1 MSTPSSLNEV
11 FRFSVRRPPVSE
23 LNQTVLHISSST
35 DFRASLSE
43 SLQKNKQESR
53 LELAAVSQD
62 YLNEHNFA
70 DIIEALQESQL
81 YRNLSHKLL
90 EADNRDLRLS
100 EVINTVFSEP
110 LSGSNHFEANE
121 QLLLDSVLAYRYTSK
136 DIPDQESVLAL
147 AKALTATVSNSLSL
161 TVRELMISPLVFGAE
176 IKEGVEIVEGV
187 SDEPPANTNDE
198 RLKNIELTIGRLKK
212 LDSLDKYKKPVITDL
227 KPEVSEVPLIRSKNF
242 FSYFNPF
249 SKTSAL
255 SRGKINSDILKP
267 IKFTPYLLKEE
278 TVNELPLTSQNL
290 IKAETG
296 LDLAKHSLPDIVNA
310 LEEVWRS
317 QLIITPP
324 LLFFPRPDI
333 PVSKGKVEPA
343 GVADLMIVR
352 QQLKQYQ
359 SGEVAHIENVLR
371 GEEKT
376 REHRKLDTMERTE
389 SETIEVDSTTEN
401 ELETTERFEMQ
412 SEASRTIKE
421 DQSAKAALSVSG
433 SYGPSVSF
441 TASAEGSI
449 SSTKQE
455 ATKASTRYAKD
466 VVDRSL
472 SRIVEKKKTTK
483 TLRILREIEETNTHK
498 LTAPGDGDH
507 ISGVY
512 QWVDKVYEAQI
523 FNYGKRQL
531 FEFVIPEPAALLWY
545 SMRSPKSG
553 EQLPPPIPQ
562 FDVQPNEIDESNY
575 AYYASLYGA
584 SDITPPP
591 KSYESVSKAFSAPKS
606 ADHDDPV
613 INHNDEISIPDGF
626 EAQSFT
632 ARGAASTFTRHDHRT
647 FTVVVGNYM
656 ERISTVV
663 GIIDLI
669 EKPFLPVM
677 TDMGGDRD
685 LTNKVPV
692 AFSAVGYDSYALTI
706 VIKCKRTNYAMQKWA
721 HETYQKIRNAYEIRV
736 ADWENK
742 VAGIL
747 QDVSEGIEIK
757 GRNPK
762 LNREIER
769 DELKRQSI
777 ELLTEQRFELFDA
790 TRDEP
795 MPYFDFHQARR
806 EGQYIQ
812 FFENAFE
819 WEQMMFSLYGYFWG
833 RKSKWLERLLAD
845 NTDPQHL
852 DFLKAGAARV
862 VLPVRPGYEAAVLH
876 FLETGTTWNGRG
888 APPDVTS
895 PNYVSIVQEFK
906 EASGNFEEEI
916 EVGEPWDVIVPTSL
930 VKLRPDDSLPKWEKQ
945 DSGDWVEV

>member
-11 FRFSVRRPPVSE
+11 FRFTVRRPPIPPTAQVE
-23 LNQTVLHISSST
+23 LNISIASSFREELLSSLTKGKDISRVELANASQNYLKVYDSST
-35 DFRASLSE
+35 VIDKLEE
-43 SLQKNKQESR
+43 STLYKKFAK
-53 LELAAVSQD
+53 ELLKTDSVDQLFST
-62 YLNEHNFA
+62 
-70 DIIEALQESQL
+70 IIERIFDQNFRDSSHFLQ
-81 YRNLSHKLL
+81 
-90 EADNRDLRLS
+90 
-100 EVINTVFSEP
+100 
-110 LSGSNHFEANE
+110 NE
-121 QLLLDSVLAYRYTSK
+121 TIVLDSLLAYRYAGNQPA
-136 DIPDQESVLAL
+136 DAELVDVLG
-147 AKALTATVSNSLSL
+147 KALTAVISNQIGL
-161 TVRELMISPLVFGAE
+161 TVAELLSVTLLFGKKDADGIEVLAGSGKPPSPPKDNS
-176 IKEGVEIVEGV
+176 IKE
-187 SDEPPANTNDE
+187 
-198 RLKNIELTIGRLKK
+198 IEDSIKHLKK
-212 LDSLDKYKKPVITDL
+212 LDLPHNYKKPTVPVLNQKLSSI
-227 KPEVSEVPLIRSKNF
+227 PLIRSKNF
-242 FSYFNPF
+242 FSYLKPF

-255 SRGKINSDILKP
+255 ARGEVAGGTPALLQ
-267 IKFTPYLLKEE
+267 FTPYLLSSEKTKEI
-278 TVNELPLTSQNL
+278 PLTIQNT
-290 IKAETG
+290 IKLETG
-296 LDLAKHSLPDIVNA
+296 LDVANYSLPDVINS
-310 LEEVWRS
+310 LEEAWRNKVFFV
-317 QLIITPP
+317 PP
-324 LLFFPRPDI
+324 FIFFSYPDI
-333 PVSKGKVEPA
+333 PITKGKVEPA
-343 GVADLMIVR
+343 GVADLMVVR
-352 QQLKQYQ
+352 QQIVRYQ
-359 SGEVAHIENVLR
+359 GGEVAHIENILR
-371 GEEKT
+371 GEEKS
-376 REHRKLDTMERTE
+376 RVHRKLDSMERFE
-389 SETIEVDSTTEN
+389 SETVEVDSKTEN

-433 SYGPSVSF
+433 SYGPSISF

-449 SSTKQE
+449 SATKQE
-455 ATKASTRYAKD
+455 STKSSTRYAKD

-472 SRIVEKKKTTK
+472 SSIVEKKKTIK
-483 TLRILREIEETNTHK
+483 SLKILREIEETNSHK
-498 LTAPGDGDH
+498 LTAPGDGEH

-531 FEFVIPEPAALLWY
+531 FELVIPEPASMLWY

-562 FDVQPNEIDESNY
+562 FDVQPDEINEINY
-575 AYYASLYGA
+575 AQYASLYGA

-591 KSYESVSKAFSAPKS
+591 KSYESVSKSFSAPKS

-613 INHNDEISIPDGF
+613 INHNDDIAIPTGF

-632 ARGAASTFTRHDHRT
+632 ARGAASTFTRHEHRS
-647 FTVVVGNYM
+647 FTIVVGNVM
-656 ERISTVV
+656 DRISNPV

-669 EKPFLPVM
+669 ERSFLPVL

-706 VIKCKRTNYAMQKWA
+706 VIKCKRTSYAMQRWA
-721 HETYQKIRNAYEIRV
+721 HETYQKIRQAYEIRV

-742 VAGIL
+742 VAGIM

-762 LNREIER
+762 LNRELEN
-769 DELKRQSI
+769 DELKRQAI

-795 MPYFDFHQARR
+795 MPHFDFHQARR

-819 WEQMMFSLYGYFWG
+819 WEQMMFSLYSYFWG
-833 RKSKWLERLLAD
+833 RKTKWIDKLLAN

-862 VLPVRPGYEAAVLH
+862 VLPVRPGYERAVLH

-888 APPDVTS
+888 EPPDVTS
-895 PNYVSIVQEFK
+895 PNYLSIVQEFK
-906 EASGNFEEEI
+906 ESSGNFDTELL
-916 EVGEPWDVIVPTSL
+916 VGEPWDVIVPTSL
-930 VKLRPDDSLPKWEKQ
+930 VRLRSDDALPRWEK
-945 DSGDWVEV
+945 DVDGDWIEA